1 MDLRQLRYLV
11 AVADELHFTRAAAR
25 EHVAQPALSQ
35 QIRRLKEEVGLP
47 LVERSTRR
55 VVLTEAGETLVAGAR
70 RMLAELEA
78 TVAELNDQAGVRA
91 GHLAIGATGTLGPVD
106 VSRLVAAFHDRY
118 PGVDLTMRERP
129 SNELSAML
137 RRDEIDFAF
146 LSVTERIARPGLEF
160 RRLIEEEV
168 LVVLPAGHELAGRAS
183 VRLADLAGETFV
195 SFLDGARLRELLVT
209 AARDA
214 GFEPH
219 VAFESDQV
227 RRIRDMVG
235 HGLGVTILPRSDVS
249 SEDDARLAVVRL
261 VDPTLRRDVTLGWR
275 AERRLAPAARA
286 FLEMALEVGSEPSR
300 GRRRRG

>member
-1 MDLRQLRYLV
+1 MELRQLRYLV

-35 QIRRLKEEVGLP
+35 QIRRLEEEVGLP

-78 TVAELNDQAGVRA
+78 TVAELNDQAGVRT

-106 VSRLVAAFHDRY
+106 VSRLVAEFHDRY

-160 RRLIEEEV
+160 HRLIEEEL

-183 VRLADLAGETFV
+183 VRLADLAKETFV
-195 SFLDGARLRELLVT
+195 SFLEGTRLRELLVT
-209 AARDA
+209 AAREA

-227 RRIRDMVG
+227 RRIRDMVA
-235 HGLGVTILPRSDVS
+235 HGLGVTILPRSDAS
-249 SEDDARLAVVRL
+249 SEDDARLAVVPL
-261 VDPTLRRDVTLGWR
+261 IDPTLRRDVTLAWR

-286 FLEMALEVGSEPSR
+286 FLEMALEVSSRPSR
-300 GRRRRG
+300 ERRRRG

>member
-1 MDLRQLRYLV
+1 MELRQLRYLV

-35 QIRRLKEEVGLP
+35 QIRRLEEEVGLP

-78 TVAELNDQAGVRA
+78 TVAELNDQAGVRT

-106 VSRLVAAFHDRY
+106 VSRLVAEFHDRY

-160 RRLIEEEV
+160 HRLIEEEL

-183 VRLADLAGETFV
+183 VRLADLAKETFV
-195 SFLDGARLRELLVT
+195 SFLEGTRLRELLVT
-209 AARDA
+209 AAREA

-227 RRIRDMVG
+227 RRIRDMVA
-235 HGLGVTILPRSDVS
+235 HGLGVTILPRSDAS

-261 VDPTLRRDVTLGWR
+261 IDPTLRRDVTLAWR

-286 FLEMALEVGSEPSR
+286 FLEMALEVSSRPSR
-300 GRRRRG
+300 ERRRRG